1 MSDKKTILPSAVRRR
16 RQRLLELFQDSEQS
30 KLCKS
35 DILAG
40 IESKLMYRRAE
51 I

>member
-1 MSDKKTILPSAVRRR
+1 MILSSAVRRR
-16 RQRLLELFQDSEQS
+16 RQRLSKKLVQDIEKS

-35 DILAG
+35 DILAR
-40 IESKLMYRRAE
+40 IESKLMYPHAE